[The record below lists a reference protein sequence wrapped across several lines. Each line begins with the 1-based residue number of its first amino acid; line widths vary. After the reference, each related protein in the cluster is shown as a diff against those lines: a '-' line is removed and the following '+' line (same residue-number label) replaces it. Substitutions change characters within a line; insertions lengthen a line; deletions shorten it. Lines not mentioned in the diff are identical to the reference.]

1 MKRTVKLPEIR
12 KQELIAAALKLFY
25 TKGYENTSIRDILN
39 EVGGE
44 VGMFYHYFKSK
55 DEIFEL
61 AVEYFMDE
69 YVVDLSE
76 VSNSDSK
83 SFQEKL
89 ESLITLQG
97 EAMMNYKNI
106 WSDKIH
112 WSMASAIYKKT
123 LERLTPHIEALISK
137 AIHDNEISLRIDN
150 GNIHEITLFLIY
162 GISGVLHEKP
172 LSELTQTELMSKQ
185 QNIRMLIAQF
195 LMIKE

>member
-1 MKRTVKLPEIR
+1 MKRNAKLPEIR
-12 KQELIAAALKLFY
+12 KQELITAALKLFY
-25 TKGYENTSIRDILN
+25 ANGYEKTSIRDILD

-61 AVEYFMDE
+61 AVEHFLND
-69 YVVDLSE
+69 YVADFSE
-76 VSNSDSK
+76 VSSYDSK
-83 SFQEKL
+83 SFQQRL
-89 ESLITLQG
+89 DSLIILQC
-97 EAMMNYKNI
+97 EAIIKYKNI

-123 LERLTPHIEALISK
+123 LERLIPYVEALIST
-137 AIHDNEISLRIDN
+137 AINNNEISIKTEN
-150 GNIHEITLFLIY
+150 INIHEITLFLIY

-172 LSELTQTELMSKQ
+172 LAGLTQTELMKKQ
-185 QNIRMLIAQF
+185 QDIRNLIAQF

>member
-1 MKRTVKLPEIR
+1 MKRNVKLPEIR
-12 KQELIAAALKLFY
+12 KQELITAALKLFY
-25 TKGYENTSIRDILN
+25 ANGYEKTSIRDILD

-61 AVEYFMDE
+61 AVEYFLNE
-69 YVVDLSE
+69 YVADFSE
-76 VSNSDSK
+76 VSSYDSK
-83 SFQEKL
+83 SFQQRL
-89 ESLITLQG
+89 DSLITLQS
-97 EAMMNYKNI
+97 EAIIKYKNI

-123 LERLTPHIEALISK
+123 LERLIPYVEALISM
-137 AIHDNEISLRIDN
+137 AINNNEISLKTEN
-150 GNIHEITLFLIY
+150 VNIHEITLFLIY

-172 LSELTQTELMSKQ
+172 LTELTQTELMKKQ
-185 QNIRMLIAQF
+185 QDIRNLIAQF

>member
-1 MKRTVKLPEIR
+1 MKRNAKLPEIR
-12 KQELIAAALKLFY
+12 KQELITAALKLFY
-25 TKGYENTSIRDILN
+25 ANGYEKTSIRDILD

-61 AVEYFMDE
+61 AVELFLND
-69 YVVDLSE
+69 YVADFSE
-76 VSNSDSK
+76 ISSYDSK
-83 SFQEKL
+83 SFQQRL
-89 ESLITLQG
+89 DSLIILQS
-97 EAMMNYKNI
+97 EAIIKYKNI

-123 LERLTPHIEALISK
+123 LERLIPYVEVLIST
-137 AIHDNEISLRIDN
+137 ATNNNEISLKTENI
-150 GNIHEITLFLIY
+150 NIHEITLFLIY

-172 LSELTQTELMSKQ
+172 LAGLTPTELMKKQ
-185 QNIRMLIAQF
+185 QDIRNLIAQF